1 MLKIDIIT
9 LFPELF
15 KTHLETYPISKAI
28 EKNELEINLHDLKEF
43 AIDKR
48 GTVDGKT
55 YGGGV
60 GMILRPEPIFDAVES
75 INKQKN
81 TKIILL
87 TPKGETYNQKTAE
100 TLSKHEHLIL
110 ICGRYE
116 GVDARVEKFL
126 ANKSISIGNYVL
138 SGGEVPAM
146 AVIESVTRLLPNVLE
161 KDKATEIES
170 FSNNTIEYP
179 QYTRPEKYKE
189 MEVPDVLLSGN
200 HKEIEKWREKN
211 SKKIGADK

>member
-28 EKNELEINLHDLKEF
+28 EKNELEINLHDLKDF

-60 GMILRPEPIFDAVES
+60 GMVLRPEPIFDAVES
-75 INKQKN
+75 INIQKGS
-81 TKIILL
+81 KIILL
-87 TPKGETYNQKTAE
+87 TPKGKTYNQKTAE
-100 TLSKHEHLIL
+100 DLSKHKHLIL

-116 GVDARVEKFL
+116 GVDARIEEFL
-126 ANKSISIGNYVL
+126 SDESISIGSYVL
-138 SGGEVPAM
+138 SGGEIPAM
-146 AVIESVTRLLPNVLE
+146 AIVESITRLLPNVLE
-161 KDKATEIES
+161 KDAATQIES
-170 FSNNTIEYP
+170 FSNNKIEYP
-179 QYTRPEKYKE
+179 QYTRPEEYKG
-189 MEVPDVLLSGN
+189 MVVPDVLLSGN

-211 SKKIGADK
+211 SKKID